1 MTQIPRAGTA
11 PTAEPEHTMAAGS
24 PSLSSNATPDV
35 VQMWRQQRQSMPESP
50 ISPGTSSPLPI
61 SLPGN
66 GRTRRRTSYGAAIES
81 SPCSAVNPT
90 LILMGS
96 VKQRGEKKGPLSAA
110 FTPVG
115 KSLLVPSK
123 PSSSTL
129 SSSSSSSSSS
139 LPLSMQVPSHASVV
153 MPPPLGPR
161 ISSASVDPP
170 TPATGIDD
178 TSNRES
184 PSIVLLPIEETYNS
198 SECSVEKAA
207 ADNSNWPETRTGTK
221 TETDAGTGTGTASNA
236 FAGAGRPRGA
246 SMHRRPKSL
255 YEKPSFKML
264 PIVAPTDEILLPSRA
279 SSSMASAKAF
289 LTMIASSTAASGR
302 PHRTLES
309 AGLTIAT
316 TGSRS
321 SFRQHSFCD
330 LAMSP
335 SPSPSSAPISGP
347 SSTFAGIQTVERSRT
362 STALSA
368 QEPEKAE
375 ALQRGTVLMEK
386 SDSQASSPGS
396 RSLRM
401 RSRLA
406 GVGIRR
412 ASTYV
417 WSRSSVFMRS
427 LSSAD
432 DLPESPLQQKAH
444 EH

>member
-1 MTQIPRAGTA
+1 
-11 PTAEPEHTMAAGS
+11 
-24 PSLSSNATPDV
+24 
-35 VQMWRQQRQSMPESP
+35 
-50 ISPGTSSPLPI
+50 
-61 SLPGN
+61 
-66 GRTRRRTSYGAAIES
+66 
-81 SPCSAVNPT
+81 
-90 LILMGS
+90 
-96 VKQRGEKKGPLSAA
+96 
-110 FTPVG
+110 
-115 KSLLVPSK
+115 
-123 PSSSTL
+123 
-129 SSSSSSSSSS
+129 
-139 LPLSMQVPSHASVV
+139 

-444 EH
+444 EHSLHDQPHQPHQPHPTDAINKTADAQSTFPEPLLVPMQGTGSDALMPNDPDVASPAQTPETPSVASAAGSSPAPVAATTSIPTLVASKKSPAVMRLHAARELVMTEKNFVDNLFVIKK